1 MPYKHVV
8 HLSSSLNVKTPVV
21 KEICLRI
28 KAKMDDTMNAKLACY
43 SLSEYSNFGQN
54 GGDDHLSVNM

>member
-8 HLSSSLNVKTPVV
+8 HLYSFINVKTLVV
-21 KEICLRI
+21 KETCLRI
-28 KAKMDDTMNAKLACY
+28 KEKMDDTMNAKLACY

-54 GGDDHLSVNM
+54 GGDDYLSVNM